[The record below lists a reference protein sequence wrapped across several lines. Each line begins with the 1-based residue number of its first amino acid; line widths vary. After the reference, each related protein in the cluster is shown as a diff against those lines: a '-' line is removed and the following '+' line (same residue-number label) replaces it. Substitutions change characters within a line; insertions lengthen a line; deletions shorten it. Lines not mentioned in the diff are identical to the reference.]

1 MEGVSEPTSPWLLC
15 YEVVL
20 QSLPA
25 WIGFLM
31 LHSQRP
37 SLKPLDNVGTPGL
50 VGLTSS
56 LISRRMEGCR
66 GMALNSV
73 PTTQHC
79 SPGCSSHNFFT
90 ATRLPGHEGIESR
103 TEDKGAPGG
112 MRP

>member
-1 MEGVSEPTSPWLLC
+1 MEGVSELTWPWLLC
-15 YEVVL
+15 YEVAL

-31 LHSQRP
+31 PHSQRP
-37 SLKPLDNVGTPGL
+37 SINAVDKVGTSGV

-56 LISRRMEGCR
+56 LISRRMEGWR
-66 GMALNSV
+66 DMALNSV

-90 ATRLPGHEGIESR
+90 STRLPGHEGR
-103 TEDKGAPGG
+103 V
-112 MRP
+112 MR